1 MTKSRDLS
9 TANRPYVTL
18 YDAIYKKDSK
28 QIWVSV
34 SLLSIFFYG
43 TLHMWARIDEEHN

>member
-1 MTKSRDLS
+1 MNIHLEKG
-9 TANRPYVTL
+9 
-18 YDAIYKKDSK
+18 SK

-43 TLHMWARIDEEHN
+43 TLHMLARIDEEHNYKEKMFTFQT